1 MFKSNAISID
11 DGIIDF
17 WSEPRATRTK
27 VEMLVHPDLLELI
40 ESAFGR
46 ENIPLNITQQDFQVR
61 KTLSVVFYAHY
72 CSFEMQL

>member
-27 VEMLVHPDLLELI
+27 VEMLVHPDLLELV
-40 ESAFGR
+40 ESAFDR

-61 KTLSVVFYAHY
+61 KTFRCILCFLQ
-72 CSFEMQL
+72 F